1 MATIFEQ
8 LDYPIIDEIGNAGF
22 GELGSKGGMAD
33 GIESPCEVER
43 YDRNA
48 VISRKEFGGMMLYG
62 NNGSRS
68 RSFRPKGEFIFKLF
82 FERGGGEGGVD
93 VFENNKALNQS

>member
-1 MATIFEQ
+1 MAMFFEE
-8 LDYPIIDEIGNAGF
+8 LDYPINVGF
-22 GELGSKGGMAD
+22 GKLGCKGGMAD

-43 YDRNA
+43 YERDT

-62 NNGSRS
+62 NTGSRS
-68 RSFRPKGEFIFKLF
+68 GSCRPKGELIVKLF